1 MTIICIN
8 STRTFQT
15 QNGPHS
21 QYREPNE
28 AYNDFIEEYE
38 EKKNRLYKKYVKSPP
53 TSSETR
59 DKASE
64 NKLTHLIRIATRKYT
79 TLNLRVPEM
88 TTTQLGHC

>member
-1 MTIICIN
+1 MKPITILLKN
-8 STRTFQT
+8 TKNLQEEQT
-15 QNGPHS
+15 LQ
-21 QYREPNE
+21 R
-28 AYNDFIEEYE
+28 F
-38 EKKNRLYKKYVKSPP
+38 VKSPP
-53 TSSETR
+53 TSFETR

>member
-1 MTIICIN
+1 MKPITILLKN
-8 STRTFQT
+8 TKNLQEEQT
-15 QNGPHS
+15 LQK
-21 QYREPNE
+21 
-28 AYNDFIEEYE
+28 F
-38 EKKNRLYKKYVKSPP
+38 VKSPP
-53 TSSETR
+53 TSSKTR